1 MSHHMKHGTIMGGVV
16 VTPDLA
22 ASLADYQGRLGLDL
36 VERGPLP
43 ADLAASWGCAASAGA
58 PYAMLRPQS
67 GAHCFIRLV
76 EQPDM
81 PSFRPTTTFGWAAY
95 ELTVK
100 DVFGWPDRLEGSG
113 FRVIGPPREIAG
125 LPYFIPMQVL
135 GRGDEMIY
143 LNEVAMDTPSSDL
156 PRAHSLTDHIFIV
169 ILAAKDRMASVDW
182 YRHALRLDEGES
194 YTLEYTM
201 INTAFG
207 KPAGTQSVITMVQ
220 NERLP
225 IVEIDDYPAEATERP
240 CHAEMLPPGN
250 ALVTLAVESFEGLD
264 VEYITPPV
272 LRHGDLYMGNLA
284 ACVRGP
290 SGELVELIETGW
302 S

>member
-1 MSHHMKHGTIMGGVV
+1 MGGVV
-16 VTPDLA
+16 ATPDLA
-22 ASLADYQGRLGLDL
+22 AALEDYQGRLGLDL
-36 VERGPLP
+36 VEQGPLP
-43 ADLAASWGCAASAGA
+43 ADLAASWGCPASAGA

-76 EQPDM
+76 EQPDH
-81 PSFRPTTTFGWAAY
+81 PEFKPTTTYGWAAY

-100 DVFGWPDRLEGSG
+100 DVFGWPGRLEGSG
-113 FRVIGPPREIAG
+113 FRVIGPPKEIAG

-156 PRAHSLTDHIFIV
+156 PKAQSLTDHIFIV

-201 INTAFG
+201 INAAFG

-225 IVEIDDYPAEATERP
+225 ILEIDDYPKEATVRP
-240 CHAEMLPPGN
+240 QHSDMLPPGN
-250 ALVTLAVESFEGLD
+250 ALVTLAVESFDDLD
-264 VEYITPPV
+264 VDFITPPV

-290 SGELVELIETGW
+290 SGELVELIETGLL
-302 S
+302 

>member
-1 MSHHMKHGTIMGGVV
+1 MAHHLKHGTIMGGVV

-22 ASLADYQGRLGLDL
+22 AALADYQGRLGLDL

-43 ADLAASWGCAASAGA
+43 ADLAASWGCPASADA
-58 PYAMLRPQS
+58 PYATLRPQS

-76 EQPDM
+76 EQPDHAE
-81 PSFRPTTTFGWAAY
+81 FKPTRSYGWAAY

-113 FRVIGPPREIAG
+113 FRVIGPPKEIAG

-143 LNEVAMDTPSSDL
+143 LNEVAMDTPSTDL
-156 PRAHSLTDHIFIV
+156 PKAHSLTDHIFIV

-182 YRHALRLDEGES
+182 YRHALGLDEGES

-201 INTAFG
+201 INAAFG
-207 KPAGTQSVITMVQ
+207 KPAGTQTVITMVQ

-225 IVEIDDYPAEATERP
+225 ILEIDDYPSEATERP
-240 CHAEMLPPGN
+240 RHADMLPPGN
-250 ALVTLAVESFEGLD
+250 ALVTLAVESFDDLD
-264 VEYITPPV
+264 VEFIAPPV
-272 LRHGDLYMGNLA
+272 LRHGDLYMGNMVA
-284 ACVRGP
+284 TVRGP
-290 SGELVELIETGW
+290 SGELVELIETGRD
-302 S
+302 

>member
-1 MSHHMKHGTIMGGVV
+1 MSHHPKHGKIMGGVA

-22 ASLADYQGRLGLDL
+22 GSLADYQGRLGLDL
-36 VERGPLP
+36 VEQGPLP
-43 ADLAASWGCAASAGA
+43 ADLAASWGCAGSAGL

-76 EQPDM
+76 EQPDV
-81 PSFRPTTTFGWAAY
+81 PGFRPTRTFGWAAY
-95 ELTVK
+95 ELTVR
-100 DVFGWPDRLEGSG
+100 DVFGWPDRLDGSG

-156 PRAHSLTDHIFIV
+156 PKAHSLTDHVFIV
-169 ILAAKDRMASVDW
+169 ILAAKDRMAAVDW

-201 INTAFG
+201 INAAFG

-225 IVEIDDYPAEATERP
+225 ILEIDDYPAEATDRP
-240 CHAEMLPPGN
+240 SHAEMLPPGN
-250 ALVTLAVESFEGLD
+250 ALVTLAVESFDDLD
-264 VEYITPPV
+264 VEFLTPPV
-272 LRHGDLYMGNLA
+272 LRHGDLYMGNMA
-284 ACVRGP
+284 ATVRGP
-290 SGELVELIETGW
+290 SGELIELIETGRF
-302 S
+302 

>member
-1 MSHHMKHGTIMGGVV
+1 MTWHMKHGSILGGVV
-16 VTPDLA
+16 VTPDLGTA
-22 ASLADYQGRLGLDL
+22 LTDYQGRLGLDL
-36 VERGPLP
+36 VEQGPLP
-43 ADLAASWGCAASAGA
+43 ADLAESWGCPASAGA
-58 PYAMLRPQS
+58 RYAMLRPQS

-76 EQPDM
+76 EQPDH
-81 PSFRPTTTFGWAAY
+81 PDFRPTRTFGWAAY

-156 PRAHSLTDHIFIV
+156 PRAHSLTDQIFIV
-169 ILAAKDRMASVDW
+169 ILAARDRMASVDW

-201 INTAFG
+201 INAAFD
-207 KPAGTQSVITMVQ
+207 KPAGTQTVITMVQ

-225 IVEIDDYPAEATERP
+225 ILEIDDYPGEATARP
-240 CHAEMLPPGN
+240 AHRGMLPPGN
-250 ALVTLAVESFEGLD
+250 ALVTLAVESFDDLD
-264 VEYITPPV
+264 VEFLTPPV
-272 LRHGDLYMGNLA
+272 LRHGDLYMGNMA
-284 ACVRGP
+284 ATARGP
-290 SGELVELIETGW
+290 SGELLELVETGL

>member
-1 MSHHMKHGTIMGGVV
+1 MSHHLKHGTIMGGVV

-36 VERGPLP
+36 VEHGPLP
-43 ADLAASWGCAASAGA
+43 ADLAASWGCPASAGA

-76 EQPDM
+76 EQPDHAD
-81 PSFRPTTTFGWAAY
+81 FQPTRSYGWAAY

-100 DVFGWPDRLEGSG
+100 DVFGWPDRLDGSG
-113 FRVIGPPREIAG
+113 FRVIGPPKEIAG
-125 LPYFIPMQVL
+125 LPYFVPMQVL

-156 PRAHSLTDHIFIV
+156 PKAHSLTDHIFIV

-201 INTAFG
+201 INAAFG

-225 IVEIDDYPAEATERP
+225 ILEIDDYPAEATDRP
-240 CHAEMLPPGN
+240 QHADMLPPGN
-250 ALVTLAVESFEGLD
+250 ALVTLAVESFDDLD
-264 VEYITPPV
+264 VEFVTPPV
-272 LRHGDLYMGNLA
+272 LRHGDLYMGNMA
-284 ACVRGP
+284 ATVRGP
-290 SGELVELIETGW
+290 SGELVELIETGL

>member
-36 VERGPLP
+36 VEQGPLP
-43 ADLAASWGCAASAGA
+43 ADLAASWGCPASAGA

-76 EQPDM
+76 EQPDH
-81 PSFRPTTTFGWAAY
+81 PDFRPTTSYGWAAY

-100 DVFGWPDRLEGSG
+100 DVFGWPGRLEGSG
-113 FRVIGPPREIAG
+113 FRVIGPPKEIAG

-156 PRAHSLTDHIFIV
+156 PKAHSLTDHIFIV

-201 INTAFG
+201 INAAFS

-225 IVEIDDYPAEATERP
+225 ILEIDDYPAEATDRP
-240 CHAEMLPPGN
+240 HHPEMLPPGN
-250 ALVTLAVESFEGLD
+250 ALVTLAVESFDGLD
-264 VEYITPPV
+264 VEFISPPV

-284 ACVRGP
+284 ACVRSP

>member
-1 MSHHMKHGTIMGGVV
+1 MSHHLKHGTIMGGVV

-36 VERGPLP
+36 VEQGPLP
-43 ADLAASWGCAASAGA
+43 AGLAASWGCAGSACA

-76 EQPDM
+76 EQPDHAD
-81 PSFRPTTTFGWAAY
+81 FQPTRSYGWAAY

-100 DVFGWPDRLEGSG
+100 DVFGWPDRLDGSG
-113 FRVIGPPREIAG
+113 FRVIGPPKEIAG
-125 LPYFIPMQVL
+125 LPYFVPMQVL

-156 PRAHSLTDHIFIV
+156 PKAHSLTDHIFIV

-201 INTAFG
+201 INAAFG

-225 IVEIDDYPAEATERP
+225 ILEIDDYPAEATDRP
-240 CHAEMLPPGN
+240 QHADMLPPGN
-250 ALVTLAVESFEGLD
+250 ALVTLAVESFDDVD
-264 VEYITPPV
+264 VEFVTPPV
-272 LRHGDLYMGNLA
+272 LRHGDLYMGNMA
-284 ACVRGP
+284 ATVRGP
-290 SGELVELIETGW
+290 SGELVELIETGL

>member
-1 MSHHMKHGTIMGGVV
+1 MSHHLKHGTIMGGVV

-22 ASLADYQGRLGLDL
+22 GSLADYQGRLGLNL
-36 VERGPLP
+36 VEQGAMP
-43 ADLAASWGCAASAGA
+43 ADLAASWGCAGSAGL

-67 GAHCFIRLV
+67 GAHCFMRLV
-76 EQPDM
+76 EQPDV
-81 PSFRPTTTFGWAAY
+81 PGFRPTRTFGWAAY

-113 FRVIGPPREIAG
+113 FRVIGAPKEIAG

-156 PRAHSLTDHIFIV
+156 PKAHSLTDHIFIV
-169 ILAAKDRMASVDW
+169 ILAAKDRMSAVDW

-201 INTAFG
+201 INAAFD

-225 IVEIDDYPAEATERP
+225 ILEIDDYPAEATDRP
-240 CHAEMLPPGN
+240 GHADMLPPGN
-250 ALVTLAVESFEGLD
+250 ALVTLAVESFDDLD
-264 VEYITPPV
+264 VEFLTPPV
-272 LRHGDLYMGNLA
+272 LRHGDLYMGNMA
-284 ACVRGP
+284 ATVRGP
-290 SGELVELIETGW
+290 SGELVELIETGRF
-302 S
+302 

>member
-1 MSHHMKHGTIMGGVV
+1 MSHRLKHGTIMGGVV
-16 VTPDLA
+16 VTPDLEA
-22 ASLADYQGRLGLDL
+22 ALADYQGRLGLDL
-36 VERGPLP
+36 VEKGPLP
-43 ADLAASWGCAASAGA
+43 ADLAASWGCPASAGA

-76 EQPDM
+76 EQADHPD
-81 PSFRPTTTFGWAAY
+81 FKPTRTYGWAAY
-95 ELTVK
+95 EMTVK
-100 DVFGWPDRLEGSG
+100 DVFGWPGRLEGSG
-113 FRVIGPPREIAG
+113 FRVIGSPKQIAG
-125 LPYFIPMQVL
+125 MPYFIPMQVL

-156 PRAHSLTDHIFIV
+156 PKAHSLTDHIFIV
-169 ILAAKDRMASVDW
+169 ILATPDRMASVDW

-194 YTLEYTM
+194 YTLEYSM

-225 IVEIDDYPAEATERP
+225 IVEIDDYPASASERP
-240 CHAEMLPPGN
+240 VHAGMLPPGN
-250 ALVTLAVESFEGLD
+250 ALVTLAVESFDDLD
-264 VEYITPPV
+264 VAFLSPPV
-272 LRHGDLYMGNLA
+272 LRHGDLYMGNMA
-284 ACVRGP
+284 ATVRGP
-290 SGELVELIETGW
+290 AGELIELIETGL